1 MEGNPIE
8 VKRFFDEFFT
18 ILVTL
23 AHRSRSPRMARRG
36 FAFDSG
42 LVESWAWGHKSTCDV
57 QAEAEAEFNDQKN
70 LSKTLKIS
78 VDFGFASLKQLA
90 GFGHDGT

>member
-1 MEGNPIE
+1 MPEEGDPLE
-8 VKRFFDEFFT
+8 LERFVEEFSQSWR
-18 ILVTL
+18 IDL
-23 AHRSRSPRMARRG
+23 AAPGWHDVVLHSTA
-36 FAFDSG
+36 G
-42 LVESWAWGHKSTCDV
+42 LVESWAWGYKSACDV